1 MPRGKPLNPMSEA
14 ERKDA
19 RRETQRKYSQKNP
32 REKVA
37 MKQFRCPCGGTYTKY
52 FKKQHM
58 TSSKH
63 QFFEKERPII
73 ELWSKY
79 CDISFEEARD
89 KLENYYD
96 KRNIFSK
103 AQKEVELNSKTLF
116 NTLKKKIAEKQAEE
130 CVEAENIN
138 EPAEDTTRC
147 SGCDQIP
154 NEDGCDCR
162 MVMCNNCGEN
172 DKIYNMEHKL
182 KEYDEYDYLSFN
194 DKLEGFY
201 CAECYEAS
209 LDNDE
214 EEMTETNDYNSGDES
229 C

>member
-1 MPRGKPLNPMSEA
+1 MPRGVPKNPMSEA
-14 ERKDA
+14 ERKEA
-19 RRETQRKYSQKNP
+19 RKQSQRKYYQENGKRYVP
-32 REKVA
+32 A
-37 MKQFRCPCGGTYTKY
+37 KQIRCLCGGIYTTNTLSVHK
-52 FKKQHM
+52 
-58 TSSKH
+58 TSSRH
-63 QFFEKERPII
+63 QFFELEQSII
-73 ELWSKY
+73 ELY
-79 CDISFEEARD
+79 CECYDVSLEDGRE
-89 KLENYYD
+89 KLEKYYD
-96 KRNIFSK
+96 KKHLFSQT
-103 AQKEVELNSKTLF
+103 QKQVELDNNKLI
-116 NTLKKKIAEKQAEE
+116 NALKNKIAEQTEE
-130 CVEAENIN
+130 SMEAENIKSQ
-138 EPAEDTTRC
+138 AEDTTRC